1 MKRPSSARPISKAT
15 QPCRDNLKTVAKLQF
30 RQLTSHDQAATKR
43 NLKSLGTLDVV
54 SGCTGS
60 NVGIVSAKHI
70 VDTIG
75 AGKLTE
81 PFNCEIITRKAMF
94 SQFIS
99 EQVLGEQPCSF
110 SDLKDL
116 SQESAHCRTH
126 EKNAT
131 SHTTTLLLLSVGV
144 AKTSRHFLTAR
155 SWICI
160 SR

>member
-60 NVGIVSAKHI
+60 NVGIVSAKHV
-70 VDTIG
+70 VDNIG

-99 EQVLGEQPCSF
+99 EQVLGEQPCKF

-126 EKNAT
+126 EKKCDIPHHNVVALVGW
-131 SHTTTLLLLSVGV
+131 SCKNFSTLFNGKELDL
-144 AKTSRHFLTAR
+144 HF
-155 SWICI
+155 
-160 SR
+160 